1 MHRGSPLI
9 ALALTASSLLGC
21 SSDDPGD
28 DDGSGAGLG
37 GAPGVLTTSGL
48 GFGAQEGF
56 TWRTDAQGS
65 CQLEMTDS
73 GCTGSVY
80 EKEDVPLDIYVMF
93 DRSGS
98 MCRCVDPPLPEEGCD
113 VAGCAETRLQAITR
127 AFREFLD
134 DPESEGV
141 SVGMGSFG
149 QLPIGETSCDPDVY
163 ATPNVPIGM
172 LPGNAGALLRA
183 LEAAEPGGETPTG
196 AAIRA
201 ACTTAQ
207 AHKEEVPGHEVVILL
222 LTDGEPK
229 APVSCPGGEGACC
242 PTLADAAAA
251 AADCVAGR
259 PGIRTYVLGVG
270 PFLSNL
276 GEIAQAGGSEHAY
289 LVEGDDVANQ
299 VLEALRAIRGDAQI
313 PCRLGLPSAP
323 AGTELDFSQVNMA
336 FTTDACEGQV
346 LYAVSTADQCGEAG
360 GWYYDDPTA
369 PTHIE
374 LCPTSCEAVSTTAA
388 ELVFTVGCA
397 TVFVP
402 R

>member
-9 ALALTASSLLGC
+9 ALAFAASCLTGC
-21 SSDDPGD
+21 GNDDPGD
-28 DDGSGAGLG
+28 DDGSSAGIG
-37 GAPGVLTTSGL
+37 GAPGVLDPGGL

-56 TWRTDAQGS
+56 TWRTDAQGA
-65 CQLEMTDS
+65 CQLEMTDAGCS
-73 GCTGSVY
+73 GAVY
-80 EKEDVPLDIYVMF
+80 EKEDIPLDIYVMF

-98 MCRCVDPPLPEEGCD
+98 MCRCVDPPLPEGGCD

-127 AFREFLD
+127 AFGEFLD

-141 SVGMGSFG
+141 GVGIGSFG
-149 QLPIGETSCDPDVY
+149 QLPIGATSCDPDEY
-163 ATPNVPIGM
+163 ATPDVPIGM
-172 LPGNAGALLRA
+172 LPGNAAALMRA

-207 AHKEEVPGHEVVILL
+207 SHKEEVPSHEVVILL

-229 APVSCPGGEGACC
+229 APVTCPSDASCC
-242 PTLADAAAA
+242 PTLADAATA
-251 AADCVAGR
+251 AADCAGDR

-270 PFLSNL
+270 PFLANL
-276 GEIAQAGGSEHAY
+276 GEIAAAGGSEHAY
-289 LVEGDDVANQ
+289 LVEGDDVADQ

-323 AGTELDFSQVNMA
+323 AGTELNLSQVNMG

-346 LYAVSTADQCGEAG
+346 LYAVSSAEQCGEAG
-360 GWYYDDPTA
+360 GWHYDSPTD

-374 LCPTSCEAVSTTAA
+374 LCPASCDAVSTTAA

>member
-1 MHRGSPLI
+1 MHRASPLI
-9 ALALTASSLLGC
+9 ALALAAYCLPGC
-21 SSDDPGD
+21 GNDDPGD
-28 DDGSGAGLG
+28 DDGSSAGLG
-37 GAPGVLTTSGL
+37 GAPGVLDPGGIGL
-48 GFGAQEGF
+48 GAQEGF
-56 TWRTDAQGS
+56 TWRTDAQGA
-65 CQLEMTDS
+65 CQLEMTDAGCS
-73 GCTGSVY
+73 GAVY
-80 EKEDVPLDIYVMF
+80 EKEDIPLDIYVMF

-98 MCRCVDPPLPEEGCD
+98 MCRCVNPPMPEGECD
-113 VAGCAETRLQAITR
+113 AAGCAETRLQAITR
-127 AFREFLD
+127 AFGEFLD

-149 QLPIGETSCDPDVY
+149 QLPIGATSCDPDTY

-183 LEAAEPGGETPTG
+183 LEAAEPVGETPTG

-229 APVSCPGGEGACC
+229 APVTCPTDGSCC
-242 PTLADAAAA
+242 PTIADAATA
-251 AADCVAGR
+251 AADCAEDA

-270 PFLSNL
+270 PFLENL
-276 GEIAQAGGSEHAY
+276 GEIAKAGGSEHAY
-289 LVEGDDVANQ
+289 LVEGDDVADE
-299 VLEALRAIRGDAQI
+299 VLQALRAIRGDAQI

-323 AGTELDFSQVNMA
+323 AGSELNLSQVNMA

-346 LYAVSTADQCGEAG
+346 IYAVTSGEHCGEAG
-360 GWYYDDPTA
+360 GWYYDSPDE

-374 LCPTSCEAVSTTAA
+374 ICPATCDAVSGTAA

-397 TVFVP
+397 TVFTP